1 MYGKLKAWKKHIKIV
16 FHGQYLPYDMY
27 CNATAVL
34 KIDFRYKQS
43 KKYHP
48 QLYVENFKY
57 TDRNSKKYT
66 MSSDL
71 GDDGYFE
78 V

>member
-1 MYGKLKAWKKHIKIV
+1 MVSWKHGKNHIKII

-48 QLYVENFKY
+48 QLYVENFRY
-57 TDRNSKKYT
+57 TDRKS
-66 MSSDL
+66 
-71 GDDGYFE
+71 
-78 V
+78 

>member
-1 MYGKLKAWKKHIKIV
+1 
-16 FHGQYLPYDMY
+16 MY

-57 TDRNSKKYT
+57 TDRKSKKYT